1 MLNTQE
7 CQEYRNLIN
16 EYQCGI
22 NCDVDS
28 VEQVANALLKL
39 IEDEEL
45 RKKMGMQSRRM
56 AEEKFDRVN
65 TYRLIVAEIEKLV

>member
-1 MLNTQE
+1 M
-7 CQEYRNLIN
+7 
-16 EYQCGI
+16 
-22 NCDVDS
+22 
-28 VEQVANALLKL
+28 EQVANALLKL
-39 IEDEEL
+39 IEDEGL